1 MKTLQR
7 FNACRKSKNLQF
19 FDFYEHPRKISFLPK
34 TFFGINASTHKSL
47 ICSIAMLTFS
57 TIAYAQ
63 NGNNNGNGGGNGNG
77 NANNPIQWKL
87 NGNQASNSDFIGTTN
102 NQKVVFKSNNVVA
115 LEIQPDTSSHFMGD
129 VVVEPLKPVTP
140 LPPGEVNL
148 VTVNNQGKLTSL
160 DKSGLLSAIYSL
172 PQPCITIPNAP
183 LPTPVWSAT
192 SGILFTGTPCPA
204 KVGIGTDNPNATLD
218 VRGTGYFTSYFGI
231 NTVPT
236 NQYQLHVNNSVGTT
250 AGIYLNTNHPQNWPN
265 VKYGFQN
272 VINNPN
278 TIAYSVT
285 DATTNQD
292 VFVVM
297 GDGKTGIGTAN
308 PEGDLQVRSG
318 PTKLAVGSSAGKDLG
333 WGTSYIGFNAVRTA
347 NYTWGTSGDGAHNG
361 GAIIY
366 GDIFGSI
373 IFSTIPFNGNTNQTN
388 IADATVK
395 ENTRLFI
402 HRDGNVGIGTTAV
415 LGAKL
420 SVEGSIRARKIQV
433 DNPSLGW
440 SDFVFDENYQLPTL
454 EYVESFI
461 TNNHHLPDVPSAS
474 EVAANGIDL
483 AQMDAI
489 LLQKIEELTLY
500 LLQLKK
506 ENDSLKE
513 KIILLETK

>member
-1 MKTLQR
+1 MM
-7 FNACRKSKNLQF
+7 FCSA
-19 FDFYEHPRKISFLPK
+19 Y
-34 TFFGINASTHKSL
+34 SL
-47 ICSIAMLTFS
+47 
-57 TIAYAQ
+57 AQ
-63 NGNNNGNGGGNGNG
+63 NTLPTSGNVG
-77 NANNPIQWKL
+77 
-87 NGNQASNSDFIGTTN
+87 IGTTN
-102 NQKVVFKSNNVVA
+102 PTTELEVIGNTNLSGTVTIDSAVTVRDSATFQKKLTVNQDLKIKGTSVFIDDARFKSELKVLGVAKMKDKLVVDGLTKMNGDANVFGNFRIKSLA
-115 LEIQPDTSSHFMGD
+115 DSTTTADRWLTINP
-129 VVVEPLKPVTP
+129 
-140 LPPGEVNL
+140 N
-148 VTVNNQGKLTSL
+148 GKVTSL
-160 DKSGLLSAIYSL
+160 DKSGLMSAIYQP
-172 PQPCITIPNAP
+172 PQTCFYTGNNVA
-183 LPTPVWSAT
+183 LPVWSST
-192 SGILFTGTPCPA
+192 STPNYGVLFTGIDCPA
-204 KVGIGTDNPNATLD
+204 RVGIGTNNPSAALSVIGSGFFSSTL
-218 VRGTGYFTSYFGI
+218 GI

-272 VINNPN
+272 VVNNPN

-318 PTKLAVGSSAGKDLG
+318 PTKLVIGSSAGEDLG

-347 NYTWGTSGDGAHNG
+347 NNTWGTSGDGAHNG

>member
-1 MKTLQR
+1 
-7 FNACRKSKNLQF
+7 
-19 FDFYEHPRKISFLPK
+19 
-34 TFFGINASTHKSL
+34 
-47 ICSIAMLTFS
+47 MLTFN
-57 TIAYAQ
+57 TIAYTQ

-129 VVVEPLKPVTP
+129 VVVEPLKPVIP

-272 VINNPN
+272 VVNNPN

-318 PTKLAVGSSAGKDLG
+318 PTKLVIGSAAGANLG
-333 WGTSYIGFNAVRTA
+333 WGTSYIGFNVSRQ
-347 NYTWGTSGDGAHNG
+347 NGSTWQTDDDTQHNG
-361 GAIIY
+361 GSVIY

-373 IFSTIPFNGNTNQTN
+373 LFSTIPSDAAPASGGQTN
-388 IADATVK
+388 IPDATIK
-395 ENTRLFI
+395 NNTRLFI

-500 LLQLKK
+500 VLQLKK
-506 ENDSLKE
+506 ENDILKE

>member
-1 MKTLQR
+1 MRTLI
-7 FNACRKSKNLQF
+7 C
-19 FDFYEHPRKISFLPK
+19 
-34 TFFGINASTHKSL
+34 KSL

-57 TIAYAQ
+57 TIAFAQ

-87 NGNQASNSDFIGTTN
+87 NGNQASNSDFIGTIN

-129 VVVEPLKPVTP
+129 VVVEPLKPITP

-160 DKSGLLSAIYSL
+160 DKSGLLTAIYSL

-183 LPTPVWSAT
+183 LPTPIWSAT
-192 SGILFTGTPCPA
+192 SGILFTGTPCSA

-231 NTVPT
+231 NSLPT

-265 VKYGFQN
+265 VKYGFKN

-297 GDGKTGIGTAN
+297 GDGSIN
-308 PEGDLQVRSG
+308 VRS
-318 PTKLAVGSSAGKDLG
+318 
-333 WGTSYIGFNAVRTA
+333 
-347 NYTWGTSGDGAHNG
+347 
-361 GAIIY
+361 
-366 GDIFGSI
+366 DISQNNKSF
-373 IFSTIPFNGNTNQTN
+373 FVTN
-388 IADATVK
+388 IVNNEDVFRVMSDGTTYATKVIVQETPFPDYVFESTYKLMPLNELEKYIK
-395 ENTRLFI
+395 EN
-402 HRDGNVGIGTTAV
+402 
-415 LGAKL
+415 K
-420 SVEGSIRARKIQV
+420 
-433 DNPSLGW
+433 
-440 SDFVFDENYQLPTL
+440 
-454 EYVESFI
+454 
-461 TNNHHLPDVPSAS
+461 HLPNMPTAK
-474 EVAANGIDL
+474 EVEKNGADIGE
-483 AQMDAI
+483 I
-489 LLQKIEELTLY
+489 NRLLVEKIEELTLY
-500 LLQLKK
+500 ILEQDKRIKKLEELK
-506 ENDSLKE
+506 
-513 KIILLETK
+513 